1 MSNFKVNIFRL
12 ALLFPI
18 FFLLQI
24 SSLTFVTDG
33 KLYAQKVQDSVE
45 VTTTPEV
52 RLPSESKLLE
62 IFEMEKYR
70 YNEPRESMSLWDRIM
85 LWFQNF
91 LQKLFENTWVE
102 YFIKGSALL
111 IFIIVLVAL
120 VNQMLKGEIRS
131 AITGRKD
138 RTLLNLS
145 IDNADTNEKDIDALI
160 EKAISKGNFVLAVRL
175 LYQKS
180 LLLLKQ
186 HDLIV
191 YKQDKTNYDYLLE
204 LADHPSSSYFD
215 RLTYFHEYI
224 DYGQFDIDEHR
235 FKKIRSVFQQFEK
248 SLNA

>member
-1 MSNFKVNIFRL
+1 MNISRW
-12 ALLFPI
+12 ASSI
-18 FFLLQI
+18 FIFLLIQL
-24 SSLTFVTDG
+24 SSALSAPEMNLF
-33 KLYAQKVQDSVE
+33 AQTIQDSVE
-45 VTTTPEV
+45 ISTSPEV
-52 RLPSESKLLE
+52 RVPSESRLQE
-62 IFEMEKYR
+62 ISEMEKYR

-91 LQKLFENTWVE
+91 LQKLYENTWVE

-131 AITGRKD
+131 AIRGRKE

-145 IDNADTNEKDIDALI
+145 VDNVDSNGDKIDSLI
-160 EKAISKGNFVLAVRL
+160 EKAIAQQNFALAVRL

-180 LLLLKQ
+180 LLLLK
-186 HDLIV
+186 HHELIV
-191 YKQDKTNYDYLLE
+191 YKQDKTNYDYLFE
-204 LADHPSSSYFD
+204 LADHPSATYFD

-224 DYGQFDIDEHR
+224 DYGQFEIDEPR
-235 FKKIRSVFQQFEK
+235 FQKIRAVFHQFEK